1 MTLVQTVRITQKDQW
16 EQNGGGR
23 ATKRQRHLVK
33 SEKTKTNSST
43 LPTSKQKD
51 KKITISG
58 SAAEYFGWD

>member
-1 MTLVQTVRITQKDQW
+1 MTLVQTVYILKKDKW

-23 ATKRQRHLVK
+23 KKKRHLVK